1 MLLVELSMNEKNLED
16 DVFDAE
22 IISRLEQIENYKKEK
37 DEFFNEL
44 SPEEKMQFL
53 IRQYEDNEQIIKE
66 LNLKQM
72 SENEDEAN

>member
-1 MLLVELSMNEKNLED
+1 MNEKNLED
-16 DVFDAE
+16 DVLDVE

-66 LNLKQM
+66 LNLKQI

>member
-1 MLLVELSMNEKNLED
+1 MNEKNLED
-16 DVFDAE
+16 DVLDAE

-66 LNLKQM
+66 LNLKQI